1 MLVILQGSFEEVTPL
16 LMLLFA
22 LLNELGTP
30 GNTMASGTVLEHVLV
45 SLSTD
50 GTHPGV
56 VTQIHLPLLA
66 GSSQLMRQSIN
77 KSVTCQLF
85 TNMLYSKLL
94 C

>member
-1 MLVILQGSFEEVTPL
+1 MLVILQCSFEEVAPL

-22 LLNELGTP
+22 LLNVLGTP
-30 GNTMASGTVLEHVLV
+30 GHTMTPGTVLEIVLI

-56 VTQIHLPLLA
+56 VTQVHLPLLA
-66 GSSQLMRQSIN
+66 CSSQLMRQSIH
-77 KSVTCQLF
+77 KSVPCQLL
-85 TNMLYSKLL
+85 TNVLYSKLF